1 MAENTRVG
9 GIKQEYQEF
18 KNSFQVMISDLRLDM
33 EKKFEKTN
41 KRFQEINDHL
51 KTNIVDQMN
60 ESVMTIIDAL
70 KENKAQLRNKVEL
83 LGKKL
88 TEVEISRNKFEQYAR
103 RNNIEIQGIP
113 PQISDEKL
121 EEKVFGAMNI
131 AITKNDVEDC
141 HRLGK
146 SSKSTIVQFVNRK
159 HCNAILS
166 KKFETSK
173 IDKSKLGFE
182 SNVKLY
188 VSENLIPYNQHLAW
202 KCRELKRAGVIHS
215 SWSSKGIIKLRR
227 AANERPIPIDHED
240 RIAALYPDFVFNQ
253 RQNFT
258 DRE

>member
-1 MAENTRVG
+1 MTRLG
-9 GIKQEYQEF
+9 GIKQEFQEF
-18 KNSFQVMISDLRLDM
+18 KNSFQVMISDLKLDM
-33 EKKFEKTN
+33 ERKFENTN
-41 KRFQEINDHL
+41 KRLQELNDHL

-60 ESVMTIIDAL
+60 ENVMSIKDTIIHVL
-70 KENKAQLRNKVEL
+70 KKDNAQLRNKVEL
-83 LGKKL
+83 LEKKL
-88 TEVEISRNKFEQYAR
+88 TEVEISRNKLEQYTR

-188 VSENLIPYNQHLAW
+188 VSEILTPYNQHLAW
-202 KCRELKRAGVIHS
+202 KCREL
-215 SWSSKGIIKLRR
+215 
-227 AANERPIPIDHED
+227 
-240 RIAALYPDFVFNQ
+240 
-253 RQNFT
+253 
-258 DRE
+258 

>member
-1 MAENTRVG
+1 MAENTRLG
-9 GIKQEYQEF
+9 QIKQEFQEF
-18 KNSFQVMISDLRLDM
+18 KNSFQVMISDLRLDI
-33 EKKFEKTN
+33 ERKFENTN
-41 KRFQEINDHL
+41 KILQELNDHL

-60 ESVMTIIDAL
+60 ESVMSIKDTIIDAL
-70 KENKAQLRNKVEL
+70 KEDNAQLGNKVEL
-83 LGKKL
+83 LEKKL
-88 TEVEISRNKFEQYAR
+88 TEVEISCNKLEQYTR

-188 VSENLIPYNQHLAW
+188 VSEILTPYNQHLAW
-202 KCRELKRAGVIHS
+202 KCREL
-215 SWSSKGIIKLRR
+215 
-227 AANERPIPIDHED
+227 
-240 RIAALYPDFVFNQ
+240 
-253 RQNFT
+253 
-258 DRE
+258 